1 MTTLR
6 GAIRSGHHLI
16 GPWPQ
21 PLRRKASSSR
31 ASAIEDVI
39 WSASPRERCR
49 RLIAHPPPRPQ
60 SNEDGQVSISR
71 RGLLAVGLTAAVV
84 GSIGVASMIN
94 ANADDGIDG
103 GTPVAAV
110 TSDAPADPGTIVRND
125 DGTEAIVPPS
135 TTLPWGEQP
144 TKMRVGRMGASAA
157 ELAATGAVAA
167 RDDSSRQPHPEFGP
181 KGKFLRNNRVLTE
194 QETTVVPGP
203 VPPAPPAERGD
214 PVIGSPK
221 DVYYSYA
228 LARTPDP
235 SQARNPLKSVDGASA
250 NLVIGRPYLD
260 KADWHTL
267 SEIAVQSADGQQTI
281 EVGWTVDRAVNGD
294 EDPHL
299 FVFSWVDGVPSCYN
313 SCNYLPAKGASIKP
327 GDTLAVNTVRNF
339 GIQHIGNVW
348 WVAIDSEWIGAFMDD
363 TWGNKFTQA

>member
-1 MTTLR
+1 
-6 GAIRSGHHLI
+6 
-16 GPWPQ
+16 
-21 PLRRKASSSR
+21 
-31 ASAIEDVI
+31 
-39 WSASPRERCR
+39 
-49 RLIAHPPPRPQ
+49 
-60 SNEDGQVSISR
+60 
-71 RGLLAVGLTAAVV
+71 
-84 GSIGVASMIN
+84 
-94 ANADDGIDG
+94 
-103 GTPVAAV
+103 
-110 TSDAPADPGTIVRND
+110 
-125 DGTEAIVPPS
+125 
-135 TTLPWGEQP
+135 
-144 TKMRVGRMGASAA
+144 MGASAA

-167 RDDSSRQPHPEFGP
+167 RDDSSRQPRPEFGP

-235 SQARNPLKSVDGASA
+235 SQAKNPLKSVDGASA

-299 FVFSWVDGVPSCYN
+299 FVFSWVDGVPQCYN

-363 TWGNKFTQA
+363 TWGDKFTQAAKLQFYGEVAGSSLNPCSQMGSSLSADNAARPTAKFGSINFINPSPASATTVEVLSQPYIDNVAGDYVGWYPSVQLSPTVFRFGGNGVPTLHYKQCSGTPAPN